1 MHLAMVAAG
10 FSAGEADQLRRAMAA
25 WKRRGGL
32 GPFEDKLIR
41 GMLRRGY
48 SEQFAS
54 QIFRQIQ
61 GFGEYGFPESH
72 AASFALLVYVSAW
85 LKCHEPAAFTAAL
98 INSQPMG
105 FYAPAQLVRDARRQ
119 GVETRPV
126 DVQHSDWDCTLEVNA
141 AKAPAL
147 RLGLRLVKGLS
158 RAGAE
163 RLLRARASGHFHNM
177 AELAAR
183 TGLDRGDL
191 AALASA
197 DAFHSLAGNRH
208 QARWEVLGVEAAA
221 GLFSSFKFQ
230 EGVPLLVRPG
240 EGEGVVADY
249 NSIGLSLGRHPM
261 ALLRDRLRR
270 RHVRN
275 ASEIAELPDGAL
287 IRTAGLVIT
296 RQRPGT
302 ASGVTFV
309 TLEDETGYINLIV
322 WRKTAEAQRKALL
335 EARLLV
341 VTGKLQR
348 QDGVLHVIAKRL
360 SDQSGLLG
368 KLLVRS
374 RDFH

>member
-1 MHLAMVAAG
+1 M
-10 FSAGEADQLRRAMAA
+10 
-25 WKRRGGL
+25 
-32 GPFEDKLIR
+32 
-41 GMLRRGY
+41 
-48 SEQFAS
+48 
-54 QIFRQIQ
+54 
-61 GFGEYGFPESH
+61 
-72 AASFALLVYVSAW
+72 SAW

-105 FYAPAQLVRDARRQ
+105 FYAPAQLVRDAHRQ
-119 GVETRPV
+119 GVESRPV
-126 DVQHSDWDCTLEVNA
+126 DVQRSDWDCTLELDNA
-141 AKAPAL
+141 GVPAL

-158 RAGAE
+158 RGSAE
-163 RLLRARASGHFHNM
+163 QLVSARANGRFHTM
-177 AELAAR
+177 TEFVAR
-183 TGLDRGDL
+183 TSLDRGDL
-191 AALASA
+191 AALAAA
-197 DAFHSLAGNRH
+197 DAFQSLAGNRH
-208 QARWEVLGVEAAA
+208 QARWEMLGVEVPTT
-221 GLFSSFKFQ
+221 LFKSFKFQ

-240 EGEGVVADY
+240 EGEDVVADY

-270 RHVRN
+270 RNVRN

-322 WRKTAEAQRKALL
+322 WQKTAEAQRKALL
-335 EARLLV
+335 ESRLLA

-374 RDFH
+374 RDFR